1 LYLNGKYGLCK
12 KRGENI
18 VLVVGLRCYLKKEEG
33 GKKVRNVT
41 GFITVIMYGR
51 ENV

>member
-1 LYLNGKYGLCK
+1 MQKKRRKHRISGWITMLLK
-12 KRGENI
+12 KRG
-18 VLVVGLRCYLKKEEG
+18 RR
-33 GKKVRNVT
+33 KKVRNVT

>member
-1 LYLNGKYGLCK
+1 MQK
-12 KRGENI
+12 KRRKHRISGWI
-18 VLVVGLRCYLKKEEG
+18 TMLLKKEEG